1 MKNPIVVQY
10 FYYDIIMLRMAYNT
24 LTEAGITAVIEDEL
38 ATQTLQL
45 DSRAIGGAKILVDE
59 SDYERASQILLD
71 IGIMK
76 ESNSRRDFEPIYQFK
91 KKTERLPLIGH
102 LDSDLRLTIIFGLI
116 ITVGFLGAV
125 LFLLW

>member
-10 FYYDIIMLRMAYNT
+10 SMTPAALNMAYNA
-24 LTEAGITAVIEDEL
+24 LLRAGIETVIHDEL
-38 ATQTLQL
+38 TTQIM
-45 DSRAIGGAKILVDE
+45 SIGAREIGGAKLLVDE
-59 SDYERASQILLD
+59 RDYERASQILLD